1 MEPKQMYI
9 NIEKLEELM
18 NATCIHLE
26 LDQYSDEFLINLS
39 KPIISNE
46 EYNHYYLFRHKSDE
60 IGAEDRN
67 IYLGIFILAT
77 EKPFDSS
84 KMVYVFKKYASVK
97 KSILNV
103 KKEYYLTKEE
113 YIKFKNESVSKS
125 DIPVTKPKLSFG
137 KIGKKSSPSLSEVEN
152 GYSDV
157 SNEDLNE
164 AAKKFDEE
172 NMAYGVINNPAHLDK
187 LSNMKEVII
196 LGKNDATHQIHFKI
210 ASEIQNKVLG
220 QSVKIQHHVVD
231 DELLEFYKK

>member
-1 MEPKQMYI
+1 MEPKQLYV
-9 NIEKLEELM
+9 NVAKLEELM

-26 LDQYSDEFLINLS
+26 LNQYSDEFLINLCKDLIS
-39 KPIISNE
+39 KE
-46 EYNHYYLFRHKSDE
+46 EYPHYYLFRHKSDE
-60 IGAEDRN
+60 IGAEDKN

-84 KMVYVFKKYASVK
+84 KMIHVFKKYASVK

-113 YIKFKNESVSKS
+113 YIKFKTESMSKEVT
-125 DIPVTKPKLSFG
+125 PTTKPKLSFG
-137 KIGKKSSPSLSEVEN
+137 KIGKKSTSLSHEVEN
-152 GYSDV
+152 GNNED
-157 SNEDLNE
+157 NEDLNE
-164 AAKKFDEE
+164 AARKFDEE
-172 NMAYGVINNPAHLDK
+172 NMAYGVINNPAHLEK
-187 LSNMKEVII
+187 ISNMKDVII

-210 ASEIQNKVLG
+210 ASEIQHKVLG

>member
-1 MEPKQMYI
+1 MEPKQLYI
-9 NIEKLEELM
+9 SVEKLEELM

-26 LDQYSDEFLINLS
+26 LNQYSDEFLINLS
-39 KPIISNE
+39 KPLISKE
-46 EYNHYYLFRHKSDE
+46 DYNHYYLFRHKSDE

-84 KMVYVFKKYASVK
+84 KLVYVFKKYASVK

-113 YIKFKNESVSKS
+113 YIKFKNESVHKE
-125 DIPVTKPKLSFG
+125 DIPPTNPKLSFG
-137 KIGKKSSPSLSEVEN
+137 KIGKKNPAPSHEVEN
-152 GYSDV
+152 ENNDD
-157 SNEDLNE
+157 NEDLNE
-164 AAKKFDEE
+164 AARKFDEE
-172 NMAYGVINNPAHLDK
+172 NMTYGVINNPTHLDK
-187 LSNMKEVII
+187 ISNMKDVII